1 MAHIGKL
8 RFNYRGL
15 WVASTQY
22 FKDDVVYY
30 KGNTYIANANTAS
43 SVSPL
48 TRLDTNSDNLG
59 TAGTDWTLY
68 DTGGLGGNANRGSE
82 GFANNVMTNVMAHSR
97 ATNSFW
103 RAGTYYHG
111 DTVVFQ
117 ANNAVHGTYR
127 VKTASTTLPPANTT
141 ANPTTGWD
149 RIAHGNGNSA
159 KLGFIHPGSYYGPW
173 PNIGYIKTVDWAGA
187 SGVWNGDIYGY
198 AVNCYASYY
207 QMWFVNQHQTLTE
220 TPGDRDANMPTGSNI
235 NSAQAHEQWGEVP
248 FSNVDYLD
256 GVLPTPDGEH
266 PKVVQ
271 MMYDRNGC
279 LVLFNN
285 GEVHYSGRNT
295 EYQAGDGTNTRS
307 SAGFV
312 RCGYANVN
320 RTGAT
325 TVLRGKK
332 AIRIA
337 QSITQSHASHGTSQY
352 ALVDNL
358 DGSNTLYQWGE
369 NGYGSASGGG
379 STADVQVP
387 TALTWDAGT
396 NGKIVDVWATGG
408 DLGRVIILTA
418 TGKMFGWGY
427 NRYPGLGVSTLTTS
441 GGTGTY
447 GLTTPTLI
455 KDWSGET
462 GIKKFSWGCTR
473 SGYGMGAVITNNGK
487 LWTWGENTSGNLGNG
502 GTTDVNAPTQIGSDT
517 DWQNCWVFE
526 KGDAQITF
534 FATKGSSQISNDL
547 YACGDNASY
556 VLGLQT
562 PSTTDVSTLGLV
574 YDSYGTKISNVVNVL
589 NVKNGQS
596 YRAIAIEKY
605 IGPTE
610 FTNQSWYKTRWYLQG
625 DITHGVMGLRGDG
638 TSNVD
643 AEFIPSKAG
652 TGSNLDHR
660 YHSNTYNPVGVSPY
674 RNTFHGA
681 GYSIT
686 STVFQMDRDT
696 GRMYVSGSLSYGMDS
711 VYGGRDSNT
720 RGSRLDHVSPQALPY
735 N

>member
-68 DTGGLGGNANRGSE
+68 DTGGLGGNGNRGSE
-82 GFANNVMTNVMAHSR
+82 GFANNVMTNVLAHSR

-111 DTVVFQ
+111 DAVVFQ
-117 ANNAVHGTYR
+117 SNNAVHGTYR

-141 ANPTTGWD
+141 ANPTSGWD

-159 KLGFIHPGSYYGPW
+159 KLGFVHPGSYYGPW
-173 PNIGYIKTVDWAGA
+173 PNVGYIKTVDWAGA
-187 SGVWNGDIYGY
+187 AGVWNGDIYGY
-198 AVNCYASYY
+198 ACQSTTQYH
-207 QMWFVNQHQTLTE
+207 QGWFVNQHQTLTE
-220 TPGDRDANMPTGSNI
+220 TPGFRDANAPTGTQV
-235 NSAQAHEQWGEVP
+235 NSGNHEEHSGEVS
-248 FSNVDYLD
+248 FSNLDYLD
-256 GVLPTPDGEH
+256 GVLATPDGEH
-266 PKVVQ
+266 PKITQ
-271 MMYDRNGC
+271 MMLYRNGC

-295 EYQAGDGTNTRS
+295 EYQAGDGTADRS
-307 SAGFV
+307 LAGFV

-337 QSITQSHASHGTSQY
+337 SSVCNAHVNGGYSNY

-369 NGYGSASGGG
+369 NAYGQASGGG

-408 DLGRVIILTA
+408 SLGKVIVLTA

-427 NRYPGLGVSTLTTS
+427 NRYSGLGTGSLTSS

-455 KDWSGET
+455 KDWSGEG
-462 GIKKFSWGCTR
+462 GIRKFSWGNSST
-473 SGYGMGAVITNNGK
+473 GYGMGAVVSGNGK
-487 LWTWGENTSGNLGNG
+487 LWTWGENASGNLGNG
-502 GTTDVNAPTQIGSDT
+502 GTTDVNTPTQIGSDT
-517 DWQNCWVFE
+517 DWKNCWVFE
-526 KGDAQITF
+526 RTGTVIHF
-534 FATKGSSQISNDL
+534 FATKGSSDISNDL
-547 YACGDNASY
+547 YACGDAQYY
-556 VLGLQT
+556 VLGQST
-562 PSTTDVSTLGLV
+562 PSETDVSTLGLV
-574 YDSYGTKISNVVNVL
+574 YDSYGTKITNVVNVL
-589 NVKNGQS
+589 DLKKGQS
-596 YRAIAIEKY
+596 YFLTGIEKY

-610 FTNQSWYKTRWYLQG
+610 FTNQGWYKTRWYVQG
-625 DITHGVMGLRGDG
+625 NNTGGGLGIRGNG
-638 TSNVD
+638 TYNIDV
-643 AEFIPSKAG
+643 EYLPSKDVSG
-652 TGSNLDHR
+652 TNE
-660 YHSNTYNPVGVSPY
+660 YFMHSNAFNPVGVSPY
-674 RNTFHGA
+674 RNTYCA
-681 GYSIT
+681 RGYS
-686 STVFQMDRDT
+686 SKTVVMQMDRDT
-696 GRMYVSGSLSYGMDS
+696 GRMYTSGELQYGLDS
-711 VYGGRDSNT
+711 PFGNRDSNT
-720 RGSRLDHVSPQALPY
+720 RGSGITDMTPQPLPY